1 MSVQSIDRTFD
12 ILELLAHFESGLSL
26 TEISEKIDLPKS
38 TVHRLLKVLR
48 ERNYIEKSDSSNVNR
63 LGLAFI
69 ELCSGLLNSL
79 ELKTEAQ
86 VYLRKLSQQTGQVVF
101 LAIRQDGEIVYIDK
115 TERHNEIRD
124 YCFIGQRRPLYC
136 TALGKSLLMG
146 CTDDEIRELV
156 DPASMT
162 RFTDH
167 TITDIDSLINEI
179 HISRDRGY
187 SIDNEEVELD
197 MKCVSAPILDYRNII
212 IAAVSTSW
220 DLSYTEDD
228 VTERNV
234 RLVMETARSISLRMG
249 YRGQGFF
256 MVDSGS
262 SF

>member
-12 ILELLAHFESGLSL
+12 ILELLSHFESGLSL

-48 ERNYIEKSDSSNVNR
+48 DRNYIEKSDSPNVYR

-86 VYLRKLSQQTGQVVF
+86 VYLRKLMQQTGQVVF
-101 LAIRQDGEIVYIDK
+101 LAIQQEGEVVYIDK

-146 CTDDEIRELV
+146 CSEDEIRELV
-156 DPASMT
+156 DPATMT
-162 RFTDH
+162 RFTDN
-167 TITDIDSLINEI
+167 TITDIESLIREV
-179 HISRDRGY
+179 HISRERGY
-187 SIDNEEVELD
+187 SIDNEEVELG
-197 MKCVSAPILDYRNII
+197 MKCVSAPILDYRNMV

-220 DLSYTEDD
+220 DLSYTEED
-228 VTERNV
+228 VTERNA
-234 RLVMETARSISLRMG
+234 RLVMETAKSISLRMG
-249 YRGQGFF
+249 YRGKTF
-256 MVDSGS
+256 VYS
-262 SF
+262 